1 MAVLGEGSA
10 IFHVR
15 ARLTV
20 GLGGGSS
27 LLFSALG
34 DATSKV
40 SCWMEDYWVSD
51 DSLGKVAGGT
61 YGRSHAMATIERCA
75 VHCWHLSNDQSSS
88 NEVPRIILSERNISV
103 LEKLL

>member
-1 MAVLGEGSA
+1 VVPRRRMAVLGDGSA

-15 ARLTV
+15 ALLTD

-34 DATSKV
+34 DDTSKV

-51 DSLGKVAGGT
+51 DLYEKVA
-61 YGRSHAMATIERCA
+61 
-75 VHCWHLSNDQSSS
+75 
-88 NEVPRIILSERNISV
+88 
-103 LEKLL
+103 

>member
-1 MAVLGEGSA
+1 MAVLGDGSA

-15 ARLTV
+15 ALLTE
-20 GLGGGSS
+20 GLEGGSS

-40 SCWMEDYWVSD
+40 SCWMEDYWLSD

-61 YGRSHAMATIERCA
+61 YGRSHTMTTVNRCA
-75 VHCWHLSNDQSSS
+75 VHG
-88 NEVPRIILSERNISV
+88 
-103 LEKLL
+103 